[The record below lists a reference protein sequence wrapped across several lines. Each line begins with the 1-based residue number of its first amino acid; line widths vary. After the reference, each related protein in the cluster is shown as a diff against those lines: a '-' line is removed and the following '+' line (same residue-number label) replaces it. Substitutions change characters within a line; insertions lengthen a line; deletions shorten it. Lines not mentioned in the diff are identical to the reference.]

1 MRDSRVLVTGGSGLI
16 GTHLRKLLLAQG
28 ATVISL
34 ARSHPVQSPGGLE
47 VEGDIRDPA
56 LLEEIFAR
64 HAPTHLVHL
73 AAQPIIGNAL
83 ADAESTFDI
92 NIRGTWLVLEAARKY
107 GKLECIIIA
116 SSDKAYG
123 QHSVQPYREDFELK
137 AQYPYDVSKQASE
150 QLALSY
156 YHTHG
161 LPICITRC
169 GNAFGAYDLNLSRIV
184 PGTIVSCLKN
194 KDIIIRSS
202 GQLQRCYVYAADIA
216 DAYLRLLTAPRDKV
230 SGKAF
235 NIGNPDAVSVL
246 DMVEHI
252 QAAIPESTSKVVI
265 QNKAFGE
272 IEQQSLDCS
281 KIASTLG
288 WQSKTTLQEAL
299 RETIDWYREALPVL
313 PQ

>member
-1 MRDSRVLVTGGSGLI
+1 MLGSRILVTGGSGLI

-34 ARSHPVQSPGGLE
+34 ARSYPVESSGGLE
-47 VEGDIRDPA
+47 IEGDIRDPA
-56 LLEEIFAR
+56 QLEEIFAR
-64 HAPTHLVHL
+64 HEPTHLVHL
-73 AAQPIIGNAL
+73 AAQPIVGNAL

-107 GKLECIIIA
+107 GKLQSIVIA

-137 AQYPYDVSKQASE
+137 AQYPYDISKQASE

-161 LPICITRC
+161 LPISITRC

-194 KDIIIRSS
+194 EDIIIRSS
-202 GQLQRCYVYAADIA
+202 GQLKRCYVYAADIA
-216 DAYLRLLTAPRDKV
+216 DAYLKLLTAPQDKV
-230 SGKAF
+230 AGQAF
-235 NIGNPDAVSVL
+235 NIGNPDAVFVL

-281 KIASTLG
+281 KIASALG
-288 WQSKTTLQEAL
+288 WQPNTTLQEAL
-299 RETIDWYREALPVL
+299 RETIAWYRESLPML